1 MYANSPD
8 HFYLS
13 IIGLETGGGEP
24 VAQIGNKENQGEF
37 NNNSWLLE
45 QDEIVVLA

>member
-24 VAQIGNKENQGEF
+24 GPDRKQGEPRRIYQQQ
-37 NNNSWLLE
+37 L
-45 QDEIVVLA
+45 VT

>member
-13 IIGLETGGGEP
+13 IIGFETGEGEP
-24 VAQIGNKENQGEF
+24 GPDRKQGERREF

>member
-13 IIGLETGGGEP
+13 IIGLETGGGGEP
-24 VAQIGNKENQGEF
+24 GPDRKQGEPREF
-37 NNNSWLLE
+37 TNNSWLLE

>member
-13 IIGLETGGGEP
+13 IIGLETGVGEP
-24 VAQIGNKENQGEF
+24 GPDRKQGERGEF

>member
-13 IIGLETGGGEP
+13 IIGLEKENL
-24 VAQIGNKENQGEF
+24 AQIGNKENQGEF